1 MNYFTGIDIGST
13 TVKVVVLD
21 EQNKLLFRSYE
32 RHYSKAR
39 ERAAET
45 LRSLADRLA
54 GRQVR
59 IVITGS
65 AGLGVAKAAEI
76 DFVQEVY
83 ATAAAVNQYI
93 PDTDAVIELGGEDA
107 KIIFFGGAL
116 EERMNGSCAGGT
128 GAFIDQM
135 ATLLKMSAD
144 EMDAAAQRAEKT
156 YTIAS
161 RCGVFAKSDV
171 QPLINQGAKA
181 EDISASIY
189 QAVVNQTIA
198 GLAQGR
204 PIKGNVLY
212 LGGPLTFSR
221 VLRESFD
228 HTLGVQGTCP
238 ENSLLYVALGA
249 AFYSDQ
255 EFDLNQV
262 ADDLQKHG
270 AAETYRSLPPLFS
283 SREEYE
289 AFRARHAKATVPQVP
304 FGADYAAPVHIGV
317 DSGSTTVKLVVIDQD
332 ARILF
337 SDYRPNLGN
346 PVPLIRQVL
355 QELYDEHPALHVA
368 SVTTTGYGEDLAK
381 NAFHADYGVVE
392 TVAHFTAARHFLP
405 NVDFIID
412 IGGQD
417 MKCFKI
423 EDGAISNIFLNE
435 ACSSGCGS
443 FLQTFAQ
450 ALGYDVK
457 EFAQLGLFAERP
469 VDLGSRCTVFMN
481 SSVKQAQKD
490 GATIENISAGLSMS
504 VVRNAIYKVIRA
516 SSPEELGRNIV
527 VQGGTFYN
535 EAVLRAFEKEMGVE
549 VIRPNI
555 AGLMGAYGAALFGRG
570 KARADQTSTLLNRQE
585 LADFR
590 QETESRVCGLCG
602 NNCQLTIN
610 TFADGATFI
619 SGNRCDRPITGK
631 ANTGGR
637 NLYEYKRKLIL
648 GYKPVPGRRGKIG
661 LPLCLNMW
669 ELLPF
674 WHTFFTKLGFA
685 VYHSPFSSRDLYLKG
700 QGTIPSD
707 TACFPAKLAH
717 GHIQFLAKLGLDA
730 IFYPCMTYNL
740 DEGLGDNHY
749 NCPVVAYYP
758 EVIAGNCPE
767 VQQTKFIY
775 DYVGLH
781 RPKDFTK
788 KIFTILRSYF
798 PDITKG
804 EVKEATDAAYAEY
817 AHHMSLIRKEGERII
832 DQARAEGRRII
843 VLAGRPYHVDPEVNH
858 GIDTLI
864 TRAGAAVITEDSISN
879 RVEKFPTT
887 VLNQWTYHARLYA
900 AARYCCTQ
908 RDMDLVQ
915 LVSFGCGV
923 DAITSDE
930 TREILQAGGKLYTQ
944 LKIDEITNLGAVRIR
959 LRSLF
964 AALDEQDEARETARK
979 EA

>member
-1 MNYFTGIDIGST
+1 MKVGLDVGST
-13 TVKVVVLD
+13 TIKCVVVD
-21 EQNKLLFRSYE
+21 GGNIIYSTYE
-32 RHYSKAR
+32 RHFSHILEKSEELLRRVAKEYVPGGKA
-39 ERAAET
+39 E
-45 LRSLADRLA
+45 LA
-54 GRQVR
+54 
-59 IVITGS
+59 ISGS
-65 AGLGVAKAAEI
+65 AGMGMADSAGI
-76 DFVQEVY
+76 PFVQEVF
-83 ATAAAVNQYI
+83 ATRVAANRLA
-93 PDTDAVIELGGEDA
+93 PGTDVIIELGGEDA
-107 KIIFFGGAL
+107 KILFLTNGM
-116 EERMNGSCAGGT
+116 EVRMNGSCAGGT

-144 EMDAAAQRAEKT
+144 EMDKAAQQAEKT

-171 QPLINQGAKA
+171 QPLINQGGKA
-181 EDISASIY
+181 ADIAASIY

-204 PIKGNVLY
+204 PIKGHILY
-212 LGGPLTFSR
+212 LGGPLTFSKC
-221 VLRESFD
+221 LRESFD
-228 HTLGVQGTCP
+228 VTLGVQGICP
-238 ENSLLYVALGA
+238 ENSLLFVALGA
-249 AFYSDQ
+249 AFYADQ
-255 EFDLNQV
+255 EFDLEDV
-262 ADDLQKHG
+262 ANCLKQRG
-270 AAETYRSLPPLFS
+270 AAETYRSQPPLFKN
-283 SREEYE
+283 EGEYE
-289 AFRARHAKATVPQVP
+289 EFRARHAKASVPRVP
-304 FGADYAAPVHIGV
+304 FGADYAAPVHIGI
-317 DSGSTTVKLVVIDQD
+317 DSGSTTVKMVVIDEEE
-332 ARILF
+332 RILF
-337 SDYRPNLGN
+337 TDYRPNLGN
-346 PVPLIRQVL
+346 PVPLIREVL
-355 QELYDEHPALHVA
+355 QKLYEEHPALHVA
-368 SVTTTGYGEDLAK
+368 SVTTTGYGEDLAQ

-423 EDGAISNIFLNE
+423 ENGAISNIFLNE

-450 ALGYDVK
+450 AMGRDVK
-457 EFAQLGLFAERP
+457 EFAKLGLFADRP

-490 GATIENISAGLSMS
+490 GATIENISAGLSIS
-504 VVRNAIYKVIRA
+504 VVKNAIYKVIRA

-549 VIRPNI
+549 VIRPDI
-555 AGLMGAYGAALFGRG
+555 AGLMGAYGAALYG
-570 KARADQTSTLLNRQE
+570 KGKSLNGAVSSLIDRKALDE
-585 LADFR
+585 FR
-590 QETESRVCGLCG
+590 QETRSEICGRCG

-610 TFADGATFI
+610 TFADGGTFI

-631 ANTGGR
+631 ADTGER
-637 NLYEYKRKLIL
+637 NLYEYKRKLLL
-648 GYKPVPGRRGKIG
+648 GYKTVPGKRGKIG

-685 VYHSPFSSRDLYLKG
+685 VYHSPLSSRDLYLKG

-717 GHIQFLAKLGLDA
+717 GHINFLSGLGLDA

-767 VQQTKFIY
+767 IKSTKFIY
-775 DYVGLH
+775 DYVGPH
-781 RPKDFTK
+781 RPKDFTRK
-788 KIFTILRSYF
+788 MYEILNREF
-798 PDITKG
+798 RGITRA
-804 EVKEATDAAYAEY
+804 EVREASDAAYAEY
-817 AHHMSLIRKEGERII
+817 ANHMSLVRREGERII
-832 DQARAEGRRII
+832 EQARAEGRRII
-843 VLAGRPYHVDPEVNH
+843 VLAGRPYHVDPEVSH

-864 TRAGAAVITEDSISN
+864 TRFGAAVVTEDSISN

-887 VLNQWTYHARLYA
+887 VLNQWTYHSRLYA
-900 AARYCCTQ
+900 AAKYCCTQ
-908 RDMDLVQ
+908 KDMDLVH

-923 DAITSDE
+923 DAITTDE
-930 TREILQAGGKLYTQ
+930 TQSILSAGGKLYTQ

-964 AALDEQDEARETARK
+964 AALDEEK
-979 EA
+979 ESVCPCKK

>member
-1 MNYFTGIDIGST
+1 MKVGLDVGST
-13 TVKVVVLD
+13 TIKCVVLD
-21 EQNKLLFRSYE
+21 DADNLVYSTYE
-32 RHYSKAR
+32 RHYSHILEKSEELLRRVADQHGAKAD
-39 ERAAET
+39 
-45 LRSLADRLA
+45 LA
-54 GRQVR
+54 
-59 IVITGS
+59 ISGS
-65 AGLGVAKAAEI
+65 AGMGMAESVQVP
-76 DFVQEVY
+76 FVQEVF
-83 ATAAAVNQYI
+83 ATRVAANKLA
-93 PDTDAVIELGGEDA
+93 PGTDCIIELGGEDA
-107 KIIFFGGAL
+107 KILFLTGGM
-116 EERMNGSCAGGT
+116 EVRMNGSCAGGT

-255 EFDLNQV
+255 EFNLNQV

-392 TVAHFTAARHFLP
+392 TRHFLP

-619 SGNRCDRPITGK
+619 SGNRCDRPVTGK
-631 ANTGGR
+631 ADTGER

>member
-1 MNYFTGIDIGST
+1 MKVGLDVGST
-13 TVKVVVLD
+13 TIKCVVVD
-21 EQNKLLFRSYE
+21 GGNIIYSTYE
-32 RHYSKAR
+32 RHFSHILEKSEELLRRVAKEYVPGGKA
-39 ERAAET
+39 E
-45 LRSLADRLA
+45 LA
-54 GRQVR
+54 
-59 IVITGS
+59 ISGS
-65 AGLGVAKAAEI
+65 AGMGMADSAGI
-76 DFVQEVY
+76 PFVQEVF
-83 ATAAAVNQYI
+83 ATRVAANRLA
-93 PDTDAVIELGGEDA
+93 PGTDVIIELGGEDA
-107 KIIFFGGAL
+107 KILFLTNGM
-116 EERMNGSCAGGT
+116 EVRMNGSCAGGT

-144 EMDAAAQRAEKT
+144 EMDKAAQQAEKT

-171 QPLINQGAKA
+171 QPLINQGGKA
-181 EDISASIY
+181 ADIAASIY

-204 PIKGNVLY
+204 PIKGHILY
-212 LGGPLTFSR
+212 LGGPLTFSKC
-221 VLRESFD
+221 LRESFD
-228 HTLGVQGTCP
+228 MTLGVQGICP
-238 ENSLLYVALGA
+238 ENSLLFVALGA
-249 AFYSDQ
+249 AFYADQ
-255 EFDLNQV
+255 EFDLEDV
-262 ADDLQKHG
+262 ANCLKQRG
-270 AAETYRSLPPLFS
+270 AAETYRSQPPLFKN
-283 SREEYE
+283 EGEYE
-289 AFRARHAKATVPQVP
+289 EFRARHAKASVPRVP
-304 FGADYAAPVHIGV
+304 FGADYAAPVHIGI
-317 DSGSTTVKLVVIDQD
+317 DSGSTTVKMVVIDEEE
-332 ARILF
+332 RILF
-337 SDYRPNLGN
+337 TDYRPNLGN
-346 PVPLIRQVL
+346 PVPLIREVL
-355 QELYDEHPALHVA
+355 QKLYEEHPALHVA
-368 SVTTTGYGEDLAK
+368 SVTTTGYGEDLAQ

-423 EDGAISNIFLNE
+423 ENGAISNIFLNE

-450 ALGYDVK
+450 AMGRDVK
-457 EFAQLGLFAERP
+457 EFAKLGLFADRP

-490 GATIENISAGLSMS
+490 GATIENISAGLSIS
-504 VVRNAIYKVIRA
+504 VVKNAIYKVIRA

-549 VIRPNI
+549 VIRPDI
-555 AGLMGAYGAALFGRG
+555 AGLMGAYGAALYG
-570 KARADQTSTLLNRQE
+570 KGKSLNGAVSSLIDRKALDE
-585 LADFR
+585 FR
-590 QETESRVCGLCG
+590 QETRSEICGRCG

-610 TFADGATFI
+610 TFADGGTFI

-631 ANTGGR
+631 ADTGER
-637 NLYEYKRKLIL
+637 NLYEYKRKLLL
-648 GYKPVPGRRGKIG
+648 GYKTVPGKRGKIG

-685 VYHSPFSSRDLYLKG
+685 VYHSPLSSRDLYLKG

-717 GHIQFLAKLGLDA
+717 GHINFLSGLGLDA

-767 VQQTKFIY
+767 IKSTKFIY
-775 DYVGLH
+775 DYVGPH
-781 RPKDFTK
+781 RPKDFTRK
-788 KIFTILRSYF
+788 MYEILNREF
-798 PDITKG
+798 RGITRA
-804 EVKEATDAAYAEY
+804 EVREASDAAYAEY
-817 AHHMSLIRKEGERII
+817 ANHMSLVRREGGRII
-832 DQARAEGRRII
+832 EQARAEGRRII
-843 VLAGRPYHVDPEVNH
+843 VLAGRPYHVDPEVSH

-864 TRAGAAVITEDSISN
+864 TRFGAAVVTEDSISN

-887 VLNQWTYHARLYA
+887 VLNQWTYHSRLYA
-900 AARYCCTQ
+900 AAKYCCTQ
-908 RDMDLVQ
+908 KDMDLVH

-923 DAITSDE
+923 DAITTDE
-930 TREILQAGGKLYTQ
+930 TQSILSAGGKLYTQ

-964 AALDEQDEARETARK
+964 AALDEEK
-979 EA
+979 ESVCPCKK

>member
-1 MNYFTGIDIGST
+1 MSLRIGIDIGST

-21 EQNKLLFRSYE
+21 EQNQLLFRSYE

-39 ERAAET
+39 ERACET
-45 LRSLADRLA
+45 LHTIQDQLTGKDVRL
-54 GRQVR
+54 
-59 IVITGS
+59 VITGS
-65 AGLGVAKAAEI
+65 AGLGVAKAAGI

-83 ATAAAVNQYI
+83 ATAAAVNTYI
-93 PDTDAVIELGGEDA
+93 PGTDAVIELGGEDA

-619 SGNRCDRPITGK
+619 SGNRCDRPVTGK
-631 ANTGGR
+631 ADTGER

>member
-1 MNYFTGIDIGST
+1 MKVGLDVGST
-13 TVKVVVLD
+13 TIKCVVLD
-21 EQNKLLFRSYE
+21 NTDNIIYSTYE
-32 RHYSKAR
+32 RHFSHILEKTEELLRRVAEQYIPGG
-39 ERAAET
+39 RAD
-45 LRSLADRLA
+45 LA
-54 GRQVR
+54 
-59 IVITGS
+59 ISGS
-65 AGLGVAKAAEI
+65 AGMGMAESVGVP
-76 DFVQEVY
+76 FVQEVF
-83 ATAAAVNQYI
+83 ATRVAAGKLT
-93 PDTDAVIELGGEDA
+93 PGTDVIIELGGEDA
-107 KIIFFGGAL
+107 KILFLTNGT
-116 EERMNGSCAGGT
+116 EVRMNGSCAGGT

-135 ATLLKMSAD
+135 ATLLKMTAD

-171 QPLINQGAKA
+171 QPLINQA
-181 EDISASIY
+181 EDIAASIY

-204 PIKGNVLY
+204 PIRGNVLY

-221 VLRESFD
+221 CLRSSFD
-228 HTLGVQGTCP
+228 KTLGVKGTCP
-238 ENSLLYVALGA
+238 ENSLLFVALGA
-249 AFYSDQ
+249 AFYSDR
-255 EFDLNQV
+255 EFDLKEV
-262 ADDLQKHG
+262 ADRLQEHG
-270 AAETYRSLPPLFS
+270 ASETYRSQPPLFES
-283 SREEYE
+283 QEEYE
-289 AFRARHAKATVPQVP
+289 TFKARHAKAAVPRVP
-304 FGADYAAPVHIGV
+304 FGSDYAAPVHIGI
-317 DSGSTTVKLVVIDQD
+317 DSGSTTVKMTVIDQD

-337 SDYRPNLGN
+337 TDYRPNLGN
-346 PVPLIRQVL
+346 PVPLIREVL
-355 QELYDEHPALHVA
+355 QQLYDEHPALHVA

-457 EFAQLGLFAERP
+457 EFAKLGLFADRP

-490 GATIENISAGLSMS
+490 GATVENISAGLSIS
-504 VVRNAIYKVIRA
+504 VVKNAIYKVIRA
-516 SSPEELGRNIV
+516 ASPEELGRNIV

-549 VIRPNI
+549 VIRPDI
-555 AGLMGAYGAALFGRG
+555 AGLMGAYGAALYGRG
-570 KARADQTSTLLNRQE
+570 KAANGQTSTLLDRE
-585 LADFR
+585 ALAAFH
-590 QETESRVCGLCG
+590 QETRSEVCGRCG

-610 TFADGATFI
+610 TFADGDTFI
-619 SGNRCDRPITGK
+619 SGNRCDRPVTGK
-631 ANTGGR
+631 ADTGER
-637 NLYEYKRKLIL
+637 NLYAYKRKLIL
-648 GYKPVPGRRGKIG
+648 GYKPVPGKRGKIG
-661 LPLCLNMW
+661 IPLCLNMW

-685 VYHSPFSSRDLYLKG
+685 VYHSPLSSRDLYLKG

-717 GHIQFLAKLGLDA
+717 GHIQFLSKLGLDA
-730 IFYPCMTYNL
+730 IFYPCMTYNI
-740 DEGLGDNHY
+740 DEGLGQNHY

-767 VQQTKFIY
+767 IKDIKFIY

-788 KIFTILRSYF
+788 KIHDILRRFF
-798 PDITKG
+798 PDITKN
-804 EVKEATDAAYAEY
+804 EVKEAADASYAEY

-832 DQARAEGRRII
+832 EQARAEGRRII

-864 TRAGAAVITEDSISN
+864 TRSGAAVVTEDSISN
-879 RVEKFPTT
+879 RVDKFPTT
-887 VLNQWTYHARLYA
+887 VLNQWTYHSRLYA
-900 AARYCCTQ
+900 AAKYCCSQ
-908 RDMDLVQ
+908 PDMDLVQ

-964 AALDEQDEARETARK
+964 AALDEQDEKRE

>member
-1 MNYFTGIDIGST
+1 MKVGLDVGST
-13 TVKVVVLD
+13 TIKCVVLD
-21 EQNKLLFRSYE
+21 DTDNLIYSTYE
-32 RHYSKAR
+32 RHYSHILEKSEELLRRVA
-39 ERAAET
+39 ERYGRTAD
-45 LRSLADRLA
+45 LA
-54 GRQVR
+54 
-59 IVITGS
+59 ISGS
-65 AGLGVAKAAEI
+65 AGMGMAESVGVP
-76 DFVQEVY
+76 FVQEVF
-83 ATAAAVNQYI
+83 ATRVAANRLA
-93 PDTDAVIELGGEDA
+93 PGTDCIIELGGEDA
-107 KIIFFGGAL
+107 KILFLTGGM
-116 EERMNGSCAGGT
+116 EVRMNGSCAGGT

-161 RCGVFAKSDV
+161 RCGVFAKSDI
-171 QPLINQGAKA
+171 QPLINQGARA

-204 PIKGNVLY
+204 PIHGNVLY

-221 VLRESFD
+221 CLRESFD
-228 HTLGVQGTCP
+228 HTLGVKGACP
-238 ENSLLYVALGA
+238 ENSLLFVALGA

-255 EFDLNQV
+255 AFDLDRV

-270 AAETYRSLPPLFS
+270 AAETYRSQPPLFT

-289 AFRARHAKATVPQVP
+289 AFRARHAKAAVPRVP
-304 FGADYAAPVHIGV
+304 FGADYAAPVHIGI
-317 DSGSTTVKLVVIDQD
+317 DSGSTTVKVVVIDQE

-337 SDYRPNLGN
+337 TDYQPNLGN
-346 PVPLIRQVL
+346 PVPLIREVL
-355 QELYDEHPALHVA
+355 QKLYDEHPALHVA

-457 EFAQLGLFAERP
+457 EFARLGLFAERP

-516 SSPEELGRNIV
+516 SSPAELGRNIV

-549 VIRPNI
+549 VIRPDI

-570 KARADQTSTLLNRQE
+570 KARADQISTLLDRQG

-619 SGNRCDRPITGK
+619 SGNRCDRPVTGK
-631 ANTGGR
+631 ADTGER
-637 NLYEYKRKLIL
+637 NLYAYKRKLIL
-648 GYKPVPGRRGKIG
+648 GYKPVPGKRGKIG

-674 WHTFFTKLGFA
+674 WHAFFTKLGFA
-685 VYHSPFSSRDLYLKG
+685 VYHSPLSSRDLYLKG

-717 GHIQFLAKLGLDA
+717 GHIQFLSKLGLDA
-730 IFYPCMTYNL
+730 IFYPCMTYNI

-767 VQQTKFIY
+767 IQDTRFIY

-788 KIFTILRSYF
+788 KIFTILRNYF

-817 AHHMSLIRKEGERII
+817 AHHMSLIRREGERIM

-864 TRAGAAVITEDSISN
+864 TRSGAAVITEDSISN

-908 RDMDLVQ
+908 KDMDLVQ

>member
-1 MNYFTGIDIGST
+1 MKVGLDVGST
-13 TVKVVVLD
+13 TIKCVVLD
-21 EQNKLLFRSYE
+21 NTDNIIYSTYE
-32 RHYSKAR
+32 RHFSHILEKTEELLRRVAEQYIPGG
-39 ERAAET
+39 RAD
-45 LRSLADRLA
+45 LA
-54 GRQVR
+54 
-59 IVITGS
+59 ISGS
-65 AGLGVAKAAEI
+65 AGMGMAESVGVP
-76 DFVQEVY
+76 FVQEVF
-83 ATAAAVNQYI
+83 ATRVAAGKLT
-93 PDTDAVIELGGEDA
+93 PGTDVIIELGGEDA
-107 KIIFFGGAL
+107 KILFLTNGT
-116 EERMNGSCAGGT
+116 EVRMNGSCAGGT

-135 ATLLKMSAD
+135 ATLLKMTAD

-181 EDISASIY
+181 EDIAASIY

-204 PIKGNVLY
+204 PIRGNVLY

-221 VLRESFD
+221 CLRSSFD
-228 HTLGVQGTCP
+228 KTLGVKGTCP
-238 ENSLLYVALGA
+238 ENSLLFVALGA
-249 AFYSDQ
+249 AFYSDR
-255 EFDLNQV
+255 EFDLKEV
-262 ADDLQKHG
+262 ADRLQEHG
-270 AAETYRSLPPLFS
+270 ASETYRSQPPLFES
-283 SREEYE
+283 QEEYE
-289 AFRARHAKATVPQVP
+289 TFKARHAKAAVPRVP
-304 FGADYAAPVHIGV
+304 FGSDYAAPVHIGI
-317 DSGSTTVKLVVIDQD
+317 DSGSTTVKMTVIDQD

-337 SDYRPNLGN
+337 TDYRPNLGN
-346 PVPLIRQVL
+346 PVPLIREVL
-355 QELYDEHPALHVA
+355 QQLYDEHPALHVA

-457 EFAQLGLFAERP
+457 EFAKLGLFADRP

-490 GATIENISAGLSMS
+490 GATVENISAGLSIS
-504 VVRNAIYKVIRA
+504 VVKNAIYKVIRA
-516 SSPEELGRNIV
+516 ASPEELGRNIV

-549 VIRPNI
+549 VIRPDI
-555 AGLMGAYGAALFGRG
+555 AGLMGAYGAALYGRG
-570 KARADQTSTLLNRQE
+570 KAASGQTSTLLDRE
-585 LADFR
+585 ALAAFH
-590 QETESRVCGLCG
+590 QETRSEVCGRCG

-610 TFADGATFI
+610 TFADGDTVI
-619 SGNRCDRPITGK
+619 SGNRCDRPVTGK
-631 ANTGGR
+631 ADTGER
-637 NLYEYKRKLIL
+637 NLYAYKRKLIL
-648 GYKPVPGRRGKIG
+648 GYKPVPGKRGKIG
-661 LPLCLNMW
+661 IPLCLNMW

-685 VYHSPFSSRDLYLKG
+685 VYHSPLSSRDLYLKG

-717 GHIQFLAKLGLDA
+717 GHIQFLSKLGLDA
-730 IFYPCMTYNL
+730 IFYPCMTYNI
-740 DEGLGDNHY
+740 DEGLGQNHY

-767 VQQTKFIY
+767 IKDIKFIY

-788 KIFTILRSYF
+788 KIHDILRRFF
-798 PDITKG
+798 PDITKN
-804 EVKEATDAAYAEY
+804 EVKEAADASYAEY

-832 DQARAEGRRII
+832 EQARAEGRRII

-864 TRAGAAVITEDSISN
+864 TRSGAAVVTEDSISN
-879 RVEKFPTT
+879 RVDKFPTT
-887 VLNQWTYHARLYA
+887 VLNQWTYHSRLYA
-900 AARYCCTQ
+900 AAKYCCSQ
-908 RDMDLVQ
+908 PDMDLVQ

-964 AALDEQDEARETARK
+964 AALDEQDEKRE